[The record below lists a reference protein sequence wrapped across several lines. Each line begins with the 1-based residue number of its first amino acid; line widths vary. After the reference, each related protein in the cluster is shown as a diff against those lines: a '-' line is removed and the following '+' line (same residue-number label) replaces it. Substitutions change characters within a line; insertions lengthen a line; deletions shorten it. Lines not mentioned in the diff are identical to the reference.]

1 MIKSGWDGDQRRV
14 TAQPRRHIILQRKK
28 RASFAMQ
35 PMISAL
41 ANDGV
46 LELVGKEMFPK
57 QLTGDEQILD
67 PIKQ

>member
-1 MIKSGWDGDQRRV
+1 M
-14 TAQPRRHIILQRKK
+14 LQRKK

-35 PMISAL
+35 LMISAL

-46 LELVGKEMFPK
+46 LELVGKVMFPK